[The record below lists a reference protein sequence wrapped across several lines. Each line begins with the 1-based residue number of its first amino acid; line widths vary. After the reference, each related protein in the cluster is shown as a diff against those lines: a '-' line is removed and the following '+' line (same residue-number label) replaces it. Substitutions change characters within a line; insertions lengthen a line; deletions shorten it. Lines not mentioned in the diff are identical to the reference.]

1 MGSLTVLVSFAQTVM
16 GYFIRLGNNL
26 DNIDDFIVRNR
37 LLNRLFHLQEEKNI
51 VFDKVETLKELILF
65 HVKIKVGEKEVLNN
79 INLQIRPGEKVAI
92 VGENGSGKSIFA
104 KTLLG
109 FYHHEGD
116 IYLNH
121 HHIEEHNKQILRN
134 EIAFVPEDPFV
145 FSGTIRENID
155 FEEKLEKEELNEII
169 NKVQLRTDI
178 EQFDKKEDSY
188 VGEKGITLSGGQKQR
203 IALARAIA
211 SNKPILLLDEAIN
224 KLDEET
230 KKEVFKKVVLE
241 NTKAVILITH
251 DFSLL
256 ERMNRVLFFH
266 NGTTY
271 MGTHKELLKNK
282 DYVKMMEINK
292 DKV

>member
-1 MGSLTVLVSFAQTVM
+1 MSFAQTVM

-26 DNIDDFIVRNR
+26 DEIDNFIVINK
-37 LLNRLFHLQEEKNI
+37 LLNRLFNLQEEKKVNES
-51 VFDKVETLKELILF
+51 KVEKLKELILF
-65 HVKIKVGEKEVLNN
+65 NLKIEVGEKEILNN
-79 INLQIRPGEKVAI
+79 INLHIKPGEKIAI
-92 VGENGSGKSIFA
+92 VGENGSGKSIFV

-116 IYLNH
+116 IYFNH
-121 HHIEEHNKQILRN
+121 HHIEDHNKQILRN
-134 EIAFVPEDPFV
+134 EIAFVPEDPFI

-155 FEEKLEKEELNEII
+155 FEHKLKQEELDNIINTVSLEK
-169 NKVQLRTDI
+169 DI
-178 EQFDKKEDSY
+178 EQFDKKEETY

-203 IALARAIA
+203 IALARALT

-224 KLDEET
+224 KLDEKT
-230 KKEVFKKVVLE
+230 KKEVFKKVVVD
-241 NTKAVILITH
+241 NTKTVILITH

-256 ERMNRVLFFH
+256 EKMNQIIFFH

-271 MGTHKELLKNK
+271 VGTHEELVKNK